1 MSSAPNPTPQTTT
14 DSRRPSALTT
24 TLLLGAVA
32 IVGAGAA
39 WAGYAGRPSTP
50 AAPAAATTPAAL
62 AAPQGAPVS
71 DIPPDAQALLDGG
84 NAAFRAGQYEAALGH
99 YRAAAA
105 RLPRHAA
112 PWIGIHMAAQK
123 LGKTAL
129 ADSALVAVNERSDT
143 PSAWDESAMRR
154 AHDSARAS
162 VPAPR
167 PPGGP

>member
-1 MSSAPNPTPQTTT
+1 MPSIPNATPQTPH
-14 DSRRPSALTT
+14 SRRPSALTT

-39 WAGYAGRPSTP
+39 WVGYAGRPSAP
-50 AAPAAATTPAAL
+50 AAPATPPATL
-62 AAPQGAPVS
+62 AAPQEAPVS

-123 LGKTAL
+123 LGRTAL
-129 ADSALVAVNERSDT
+129 ADSALVAVNERTDA

-162 VPAPR
+162 LPAPR
-167 PPGGP
+167 PPARP